1 MAGKRCSDLDLLK
14 VWIVP
19 TAAFMICAAGFV
31 GGVLAEKNQNRLQ
44 LPLISDNVHIL
55 GIPGH
60 TAYGLAALGMYSWFL
75 GITVADVERKRSQK
89 SNDPFDE

>member
-1 MAGKRCSDLDLLK
+1 MAGKRCSELDLLK

-55 GIPGH
+55 GLPGH
-60 TAYGLAALGMYSWFL
+60 TAYGLAALGMYSWLF
-75 GITVADVERKRSQK
+75 GVTVVDFERKRSQI
-89 SNDPFDE
+89 SNDCFDE

>member
-1 MAGKRCSDLDLLK
+1 MAGKRFSELDLLK

-31 GGVLAEKNQNRLQ
+31 GGMLAEKNQNRLQ
-44 LPLISDNVHIL
+44 LPLISDNVHIF

-60 TAYGLAALGMYSWFL
+60 TAYGLAALGMYSWFF
-75 GITVADVERKRSQK
+75 GVTVVAVERKRSQK
-89 SNDPFDE
+89 SNDRFDE

>member
-1 MAGKRCSDLDLLK
+1 MAGKRFSELDLLK

-31 GGVLAEKNQNRLQ
+31 GGVLAEKNQSRLR

-60 TAYGLAALGMYSWFL
+60 TAYGLAALGMYSWIF
-75 GITVADVERKRSQK
+75 GITVVDIERKRSQN
-89 SNDPFDE
+89 SNDCFYE

>member
-1 MAGKRCSDLDLLK
+1 MAGKRCSELDLLK

-31 GGVLAEKNQNRLQ
+31 GGVLAEKNQNRLE
-44 LPLISDNVHIL
+44 LTLISDNVQVL
-55 GIPGH
+55 EIPGH
-60 TAYGLAALGMYSWFL
+60 TAYGLAALAMYSWFL
-75 GITVADVERKRSQK
+75 GITVVDVERKRSQK

>member
-1 MAGKRCSDLDLLK
+1 MAGKQFSELDLLK

-31 GGVLAEKNQNRLQ
+31 GGVLAEKNQSRLQ

-60 TAYGLAALGMYSWFL
+60 TAYGLAALGMYSWIF
-75 GITVADVERKRSQK
+75 GITVVDIERKRSK
-89 SNDPFDE
+89 NSNDCFDE

>member
-31 GGVLAEKNQNRLQ
+31 GGVLVEKNQNRLQ
-44 LPLISDNVHIL
+44 LPLISDNVPIL

-60 TAYGLAALGMYSWFL
+60 TAY
-75 GITVADVERKRSQK
+75 
-89 SNDPFDE
+89 

>member
-1 MAGKRCSDLDLLK
+1 
-14 VWIVP
+14 
-19 TAAFMICAAGFV
+19 MICAAGFV

-60 TAYGLAALGMYSWFL
+60 TAYGLAALGMYSWFF
-75 GITVADVERKRSQK
+75 GVTVVDVERKRSQK
-89 SNDPFDE
+89 SNDRLDK

>member
-1 MAGKRCSDLDLLK
+1 MAGKRFCDLDLLK

-60 TAYGLAALGMYSWFL
+60 TAYGLAALGMYSWFF
-75 GITVADVERKRSQK
+75 GVTVVDVERKRSQK
-89 SNDPFDE
+89 SNDRFDE

>member
-55 GIPGH
+55 GLPGY

>member
-1 MAGKRCSDLDLLK
+1 MPGKRFSELDLLK

-60 TAYGLAALGMYSWFL
+60 TAYGLAALGMYSWFF
-75 GITVADVERKRSQK
+75 GVTVVDVERKRSQK
-89 SNDPFDE
+89 SNDRFDE

>member
-1 MAGKRCSDLDLLK
+1 MAGKRCSELDLLK

-44 LPLISDNVHIL
+44 SPLISDNVHIL
-55 GIPGH
+55 GLPGH

>member
-1 MAGKRCSDLDLLK
+1 MAGKRCSELDLLK

-55 GIPGH
+55 GLPGH

>member
-55 GIPGH
+55 GLPGH
-60 TAYGLAALGMYSWFL
+60 TAYGLAALGMYSWFF

-89 SNDPFDE
+89 SNHPFDE

>member
-31 GGVLAEKNQNRLQ
+31 GGVLAEKNQSRLQ

-60 TAYGLAALGMYSWFL
+60 TAYGLAALGMYSWIF
-75 GITVADVERKRSQK
+75 GITVVDIERKRSQN
-89 SNDPFDE
+89 SNDCFDE

>member
-1 MAGKRCSDLDLLK
+1 MAGKRCSELDLLK

-44 LPLISDNVHIL
+44 LPLISDNVQIF
-55 GIPGH
+55 GIPAH
-60 TAYGLAALGMYSWFL
+60 TAYGLAALGMYSWIF
-75 GITVADVERKRSQK
+75 GITVVDIERKRSK
-89 SNDPFDE
+89 NSNDCFDE

>member
-1 MAGKRCSDLDLLK
+1 MARKRFSELDLLRI
-14 VWIVP
+14 WIVP

-55 GIPGH
+55 GLPGH

-75 GITVADVERKRSQK
+75 GITVVDVERKRSQK
-89 SNDPFDE
+89 SNAPFDE

>member
-55 GIPGH
+55 GLPGH

>member
-31 GGVLAEKNQNRLQ
+31 GGVLAEKNANRLQ
-44 LPLISDNVHIL
+44 LTLIPNNVQIF

-60 TAYGLAALGMYSWFL
+60 TAYGLAALGMYSWFFA
-75 GITVADVERKRSQK
+75 VAVVDVERKRSQK
-89 SNDPFDE
+89 SNDRLNE